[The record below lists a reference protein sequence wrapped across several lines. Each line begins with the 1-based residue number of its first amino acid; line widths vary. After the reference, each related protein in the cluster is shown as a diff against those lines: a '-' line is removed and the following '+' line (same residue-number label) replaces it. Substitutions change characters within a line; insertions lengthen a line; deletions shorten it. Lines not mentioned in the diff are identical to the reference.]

1 MQPLHRKLQ
10 IAAFYEKKDIKRN
23 YLLLKPQA
31 EYIYLNLSNV
41 KIQRG
46 ILKLKI
52 YIYIIEKLV
61 IL

>member
-46 ILKLKI
+46 ILKLKK